1 MQNSNLLNEDACPLV
16 FLFSTLPFNLSD
28 ELDMQENAI
37 TGFYWIRCDHK
48 RLTSDAKCWIEIFIH
63 DPLST
68 FDIHLLLYKNV
79 FMNHGNDD
87 DASANIDTKQFEWSL
102 PYNKI
107 F

>member
-37 TGFYWIRCDHK
+37 TGFYWIGCDHE

-87 DASANIDTKQFEWSL
+87 DASANIDTKQFDWSFRF
-102 PYNKI
+102 NRI